1 MGSRRASRGGFPFL
15 LHKVVREM
23 NQERHHG
30 GSGGAY
36 AWLICLV
43 IFLSYMLVYFHRL
56 CPSVLALDMQ
66 RDFAVSGT
74 LLGLLGSA
82 YFYPYGLMQI
92 PVGMLADSWGPRKTV
107 ASFLLITT
115 AGSMLMGATGALSWA
130 VVGRVLVGVGVSA
143 IYVCNFKLLTEWFP
157 PRQMVLVGGV
167 FMAMGGVGALGAA
180 TPLALMSEHLG
191 WRLTLVVVGGLSLV
205 MALAVWLVVRDRP
218 LRPETA
224 LDPEDR
230 PAAEF
235 RAPAA
240 RIGLWASLREV
251 WGNKRMW
258 PFCAWYFFCVG
269 MAFAIGSMWSV
280 PYLRQVYHM
289 DQTQASFYQNA
300 FGISLIVG
308 APLLSWLSNR
318 LGRKAVMVM
327 CSLGTA
333 VPCAAFYFFTDSLPP
348 WLIYVM
354 FLLLF
359 GFGTA
364 QGPVAATYS
373 RELARPEVAGT
384 SVGMGNFFPFL
395 GSGVFQVIFGWQLSR
410 SASDPGQ
417 YTTEGYA
424 SVFGLSLLLSLIS
437 LALTWFMVETLP
449 RAERMR
455 KA

>member
-1 MGSRRASRGGFPFL
+1 M
-15 LHKVVREM
+15 HEVVREM

-115 AGSMLMGATGALSWA
+115 AGSVLMGATGLLTWA

-218 LRPETA
+218 PRPA
-224 LDPEDR
+224 AAPDPEDR
-230 PAAEF
+230 PAAAF

-240 RIGLWASLREV
+240 RLGLWASLREV

-300 FGISLIVG
+300 FGISLIFG

-318 LGRKAVMVM
+318 LGRKTVMVM

-410 SASDPGQ
+410 SASGPGQ

-424 SVFGLSLLLSLIS
+424 AIFGLSLILSLIS